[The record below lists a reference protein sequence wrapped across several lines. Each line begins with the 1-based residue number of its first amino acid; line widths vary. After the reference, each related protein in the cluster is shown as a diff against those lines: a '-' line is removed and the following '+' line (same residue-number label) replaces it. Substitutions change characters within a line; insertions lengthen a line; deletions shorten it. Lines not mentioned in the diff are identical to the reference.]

1 VTNAQLVVSSVGPF
15 VSLQDAGRFGRLRFG
30 VTDAG
35 PMDRLAHAA
44 ANLAIG
50 NEPGAT
56 AIEVSMGGLTLE
68 CREGAVT
75 VAIAGGGFTVQHTR
89 QHTGPTH
96 ADRNFTEWTALTLRR
111 GDRLAVRPGE
121 WGSWAYVAVAGTLD
135 ATSWLGSTST
145 HSASGFGGGMVSS
158 GQQLDIV
165 NPRVDPDRE
174 GEIPLPQWARPNGRV
189 RVVMGPQ
196 DQHFVDDA
204 TEAFVSTP
212 YTLTAAYD
220 RMGVRLD
227 GPSLPLRDV
236 LSIPSEP
243 IIRGSVQVAGDG
255 VPTVLLADHQTTG
268 GYPKIATV
276 ISADIDAFAQHR
288 PGDTVRFEPIDAA
301 TAIAIARSA
310 APVTQ
315 AYLDAVAGPGRTLT
329 HRLRS
334 TNLISDADPGAST

>member
-1 VTNAQLVVSSVGPF
+1 MTSAQLVVTSVGPF

-35 PMDRLAHAA
+35 PMDRLAHVA

-50 NEPGAT
+50 NERGAT
-56 AIEVSMGGLTLE
+56 AIEVSMGGLSLE
-68 CREGAVT
+68 CRGAPVT
-75 VAIAGGGFTVQHTR
+75 VAVAGGGFVVQHGAQ
-89 QHTGPTH
+89 QHEGWM
-96 ADRNFTEWTALTLRR
+96 AMTLQP
-111 GDRLAVRPGE
+111 GERLAIRPGS
-121 WGSWAYVAVAGTLD
+121 WGSWAYVAVAGHLD

-145 HSASGFGGGMVSS
+145 HSASGFGGGMVSN
-158 GQQLDIV
+158 GQQLDV
-165 NPRVDPDRE
+165 VDARVEHDRE
-174 GEIPLPQWARPNGRV
+174 GEIPGLPGPTGTV

-196 DQHFVDDA
+196 DQHFVDEA
-204 TEAFVSTP
+204 TEAFLGTP
-212 YTLTAAYD
+212 YALTSAYD

-288 PGDTVRFEPIDAA
+288 PGDSVRFEAIDAPTAIEIARA
-301 TAIAIARSA
+301 TAPQTA
-310 APVTQ
+310 
-315 AYLDAVAGPGRTLT
+315 AYLGTVAGPGRTLT

-334 TNLISDADPGAST
+334 TNLISEADVAGST